1 MAMYVLNEPR
11 FTRETRVVRL
21 RPFASM
27 GEPLVASGDEVT
39 WDTLAGKY
47 TSRKRL
53 RHIRLEASSGKF
65 SATVLVQEGQK
76 VKRGEVLAYYSYLFG
91 LGYTEYTAPCD
102 GEVVAINPVVGAISI
117 KEAPV
122 DLYCHLAGVVEK
134 TDDAMGVWVRT
145 YGGLVQ
151 GVAGAGYGRSGRLSV
166 KVDSAAHKMAAR
178 DIGASDAGTV
188 ILAGRTASQDLLEAC
203 LRYQVAGVVAG
214 SVSHR
219 VFDWYSGLA
228 WSLDWDEFLARFWAR
243 DAKKKEAAPPPSE
256 IVPALVVTEGFGDL
270 PMGDESLSF
279 LQEHEGKTVHIDGG
293 YYSKEPAIVI
303 PENAGVAP
311 KGWAAGP
318 TTLLAE
324 VKPGSR
330 VSVLGLSDAVRE
342 GTVSETVSELRLE
355 NGLVVPSAK
364 ILLGN
369 GETLLV
375 PLSNVLSREHSR

>member
-11 FTRETRVVRL
+11 FTRTTSMVRL
-21 RPFASM
+21 RPFASL
-27 GEPLVASGDEVT
+27 GEPTVVPGDQVT

-47 TSRKRL
+47 ASRRRL
-53 RHIRLEASSGKF
+53 RHIRLEASSGQF

-122 DLYCHLAGVVEK
+122 DLYCHIAGTVLK

-145 YGGLVQ
+145 YGGLVE

-166 KVDSAAHKMAAR
+166 KIGSSAQKMAAR
-178 DIGASDAGTV
+178 DISPSDAGTI
-188 ILAGRTASQDLLEAC
+188 ILAGRSASQELLEAC
-203 LRYQVAGVVAG
+203 LRYQVAGIVVG

-219 VFDWYSGLA
+219 LFSWYSDLA

-243 DAKKKEAAPPPSE
+243 DAKKQKAAPPPSE
-256 IVPALVVTEGFGDL
+256 IVPALVVTDGYGDI
-270 PMGDESLSF
+270 PMGDECFSF

-293 YYSKEPAIVI
+293 YFSNEPAIVI
-303 PENAGVAP
+303 SENAGVPP
-311 KGWAAGP
+311 KVWKADPAIS
-318 TTLLAE
+318 LAE
-324 VKPGSR
+324 VKVGSR
-330 VSVLGLSDAVRE
+330 VSVLGLLDAVKE
-342 GTVSETVSELRLE
+342 GIVSETVSELRLE
-355 NGLVVPSAK
+355 NGLAVSGAK
-364 ILLGN
+364 VLLEN

-375 PLSNVLSREHSR
+375 PLANILLREHKR